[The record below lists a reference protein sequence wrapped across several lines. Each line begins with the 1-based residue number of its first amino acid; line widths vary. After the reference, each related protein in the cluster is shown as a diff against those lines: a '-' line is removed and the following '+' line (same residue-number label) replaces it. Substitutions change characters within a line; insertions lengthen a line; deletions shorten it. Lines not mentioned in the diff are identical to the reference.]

1 MDRFHRPDLHVRRQR
16 HDHEQRAAGDRGRRH
31 QHSGLSFELIP
42 DGTNATEVA
51 VGQIATVSSGGV
63 VTGATVSS
71 GLFENVSGSA
81 NGDTVVAGGVQ
92 LIFSGAQASGTVLS
106 GGSERVWGTDT
117 DTDTGA
123 IVGASGRVGVYSGG
137 TASGT
142 QVNGGGILNDVT
154 GGTTV
159 SASPTGSSG
168 SVAEEFVASGAVA
181 SATTLSSPP

>member
-1 MDRFHRPDLHVRRQR
+1 MLQVTEGGVTSSLQL
-16 HDHEQRAAGDRGRRH
+16 AAGNY
-31 QHSGLSFELIP
+31 SGLSFELIP

-117 DTDTGA
+117 DTGA